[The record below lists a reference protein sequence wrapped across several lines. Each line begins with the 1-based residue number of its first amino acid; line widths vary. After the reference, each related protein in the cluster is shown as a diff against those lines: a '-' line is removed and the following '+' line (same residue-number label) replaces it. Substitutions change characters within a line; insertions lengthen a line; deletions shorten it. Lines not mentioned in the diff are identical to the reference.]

1 MKKQKMSGKASFA
14 TLKKALKYA
23 KHRRLQILFAA
34 IFAVISTA
42 STLYIPILIGEAIDC
57 IVGEGNVDFTALA
70 SYFLQ
75 IAVFTGCAALCQW
88 LMNVSINSAAYG
100 IVERIRKDAMHK
112 IQHLPLSYIDTH
124 PHGDIISRVTA
135 DVEQVSDGLVIGALQ
150 FFSGAVTIIGT
161 LVFMFRINWIITLA
175 VVVITP
181 VSLIVA
187 NVIAKKTYSMF
198 STSTRIRGEQTAL
211 IDEAIG
217 EQKTVQALGTEQSF
231 EDRFG
236 VLNEELRR
244 SSQVA
249 IFASSL
255 VNPATRFVNSLVYAA
270 VALTGGIIAVSA
282 SGAAITAGVLS
293 SLLAYANQYTKPFNE
308 ISGVIAELQNAL
320 ACAARVFDFLEEKEE
335 SDDSALPSMEEAEGN
350 IKFNDVD
357 FCYEPSRPLIE
368 DFDLDVKKGQ
378 HIAIVGP
385 TGAGKSTLINLLIR
399 FYDVTGGT
407 LSVDDYDITKI
418 TRRSLRTNY
427 GMVLQDT
434 WLRYGTVRDNIALGR
449 PDATDEEIAEAAK
462 KARADDFIRK
472 LSNGYDTIIGPGG
485 ASVSQGQ
492 AQLICIARV
501 ILQNPKMLIL
511 DEATSS
517 IDTRT
522 EMKISAA
529 MDDMMKGK
537 TSFIVAHRLSTIQN
551 ADKILVMNNGKIV
564 ESGTHEELLEK
575 GGFYSDIYMSQ
586 FSI

>member
-1 MKKQKMSGKASFA
+1 MKKQKISGKASFA

-57 IVGEGNVDFTALA
+57 IIGEGNVDFTALA

-75 IAVFTGCAALCQW
+75 IAIFTGCAALCQW

-161 LVFMFRINWIITLA
+161 LIFMFRINWMITLA

-282 SGAAITAGVLS
+282 SGSAITAGVLS

-335 SDDSALPSMEEAEGN
+335 SDDSALPAMEEASGS
-350 IKFNDVD
+350 IKFDDVD

-368 DFDLDVKKGQ
+368 GFDLDVKEGQ

-407 LSVDDYDITKI
+407 LSVDGYDITKI

-575 GGFYSDIYMSQ
+575 GGFYSNIYMSQ

>member
-1 MKKQKMSGKASFA
+1 MKKQKISGKASLA
-14 TLKKALKYA
+14 TLKKALIYA
-23 KHRRLQILFAA
+23 KHRRFQILFAA

-57 IVGEGNVDFTALA
+57 IIGVDNVDFTALT
-70 SYFLQ
+70 SYFMQ
-75 IAVFTGCAALCQW
+75 IAIFTGCAALCQW

-100 IVERIRKDAMHK
+100 IVEKIRKDAMHK

-135 DVEQVSDGLVIGALQ
+135 DVEQVSDGLVIGAIQ

-161 LVFMFRINWIITLA
+161 LIFMFRINWIITLA
-175 VVVITP
+175 VVLITP

-217 EQKTVQALGTEQSF
+217 EQKTVQALGTEKNF
-231 EDRFG
+231 EDRFE
-236 VLNEELRR
+236 VFNEELRR

-282 SGAAITAGVLS
+282 SGSVITAGILS

-335 SDDSALPSMEEAEGN
+335 SDDSALPSMKEAEGN
-350 IKFNDVD
+350 IKFENVD

-368 DFDLDVKKGQ
+368 GFDLDVQKGQ

-407 LSVDDYDITKI
+407 LSVDGYDITKI

-501 ILQNPKMLIL
+501 ILQNPKLLIL

>member
-1 MKKQKMSGKASFA
+1 MSGKASFA